1 MTALEATMAR
11 ILLFTG
17 KSGVGKTTV
26 ATARALSAAE
36 RGYKTVVLSTDAA
49 RSLADSLEWPL
60 GPKPRGAKLEA
71 GHPRITVAEGLEP

>member
-1 MTALEATMAR
+1 MAR

-26 ATARALSAAE
+26 VAATALRAAE

-49 RSLADSLEWPL
+49 HSLADSLEWPL
-60 GPKPRGAKLEA
+60 GHEPRSAKLEE
-71 GHPRITVAEGLEP
+71 GHLRITFEEGLEP